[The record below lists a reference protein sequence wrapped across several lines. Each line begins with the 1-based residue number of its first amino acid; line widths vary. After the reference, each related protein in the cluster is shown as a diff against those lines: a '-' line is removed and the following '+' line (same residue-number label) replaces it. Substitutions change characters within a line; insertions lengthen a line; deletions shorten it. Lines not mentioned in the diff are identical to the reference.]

1 MFLNCSNSRLINLK
15 IRSALG
21 GNLRLQV
28 PNEVAVQSVKGIKLA
43 SGANPNP
50 LFAAI
55 DMPAVLIVP
64 NSPIQQIEVKK
75 TWVYDLPTEKGKVY
89 EVAFV

>member
-1 MFLNCSNSRLINLK
+1 MK

-28 PNEVAVQSVKGIKLA
+28 PNEVAVKSIPAIRVA

-55 DMPAVLIVP
+55 DMPAPLIVP
-64 NSPIQQIEVKK
+64 NSPLQQVEVKK
-75 TWVYDLPTEKGKVY
+75 TWVYDLPTVKGKVY
-89 EVAFV
+89 EIAFA